1 MIPGI
6 IAGFAAGLLIMWII
20 LQSLS
25 SKKAKDFEERIG
37 SMKNEMTSLR
47 YQQQEADALHTRF
60 DLDLKKH
67 RKLTIIFPEIVKQ
80 VFAART
86 PDELAKLLSRAMKK
100 LTGCERVAIFLSD
113 IRGGKLG
120 LVYSEGLADL
130 LKQPLVVNVGD
141 GYVGFVAETGMVFE
155 RKNFERESEL
165 TKSRLRK
172 TSIPDFLPDIAAP
185 MMSQG
190 VLYGVICLLDV
201 PISATLPKERL
212 ISIAAVGAAALEGI
226 RLLGRFESAAD
237 MDPDTGLP
245 GKGRLKP
252 VLLQELERV
261 RRFDSPLAI
270 VDLVIERGSI
280 DDRFRAR
287 EFMSIGANHMKT
299 TMRNIDIGLRTG
311 TDRITMLL
319 PGTDQDGME
328 NVMHRLLDDLP
339 KLQNDAGDF
348 LGTIRLRYLVVE
360 SGKEES
366 LEDVIKNLEAKAYI
380 SSIGAPDAT

>member
-1 MIPGI
+1 MVPGI
-6 IAGFAAGLLIMWII
+6 IAGLAVGSLIVWVVLKVVNNRKAAV
-20 LQSLS
+20 
-25 SKKAKDFEERIG
+25 FEERI
-37 SMKNEMTSLR
+37 STLKNDFISLR
-47 YQQQEADALHTRF
+47 YQLQEADARHTRY
-60 DLDLKKH
+60 DLEIKKH
-67 RKLTIIFPEIVKQ
+67 RDLAVLFPEIVKQ
-80 VFAART
+80 VFSART
-86 PDELAKLLSRAMKK
+86 PDELAMLLSRAMKK
-100 LTGCERVAIFLSD
+100 LTGCDRIAVFLAD

-120 LVYSEGLADL
+120 LVYSEGLGNI

-141 GYVGFVAETGMVFE
+141 GHVGFVAETGIVFE
-155 RKNFERESEL
+155 KKKLEKESEL
-165 TKSRLRK
+165 TKKRLEK
-172 TSIPDFLPDIAAP
+172 TAIPGFMPEMAAP

-190 VLYGVICLLDV
+190 ILYGVICLDNIPV
-201 PISATLPKERL
+201 SSTLPKERL
-212 ISIAAVGAAALEGI
+212 VSVAAVGAAALEGI

-245 GKGRLKP
+245 GKGRLNP

-287 EFMSIGANHMKT
+287 EFMSIGANHLKA

-311 TDRITMLL
+311 TDKITLLL

-339 KLQNDAGDF
+339 KLQNDAGDP
-348 LGTIRLRYLVVE
+348 LGPVRLRYLIVE
-360 SGKEES
+360 AGEEEALENVLGILEGK
-366 LEDVIKNLEAKAYI
+366 AFI
-380 SSIGAPDAT
+380 SSLGSS

>member
-1 MIPGI
+1 MIQSI
-6 IAGFAAGLLIMWII
+6 IAGFAAGLLLMWII
-20 LQSLS
+20 LTSLS
-25 SKKAKDFEERIG
+25 SRKSKDFEERIG

-100 LTGCERVAIFLSD
+100 LTGCEKIAVFLAD

-141 GYVGFVAETGMVFE
+141 GHVGFVAETGLVFE
-155 RKNFERESEL
+155 KKNLEKESEL
-165 TKSRLRK
+165 TKKRLEK
-172 TSIPDFLPDIAAP
+172 TSIPGFMPDIAAP

-201 PISATLPKERL
+201 PLSATLPKERL

-252 VLLQELERV
+252 VLMQELERV

-287 EFMSIGANHMKT
+287 EFMSIGANYLKT
-299 TMRNIDIGLRTG
+299 TMRNIDIALRAG
-311 TDRITMLL
+311 TDKITLLL

-328 NVMHRLLDDLP
+328 NVMHRLLDDIP
-339 KLQNDAGDF
+339 KLQNDVGDF
-348 LGTIRLRYLVVE
+348 LGTIRLRYLVVDTD
-360 SGKEES
+360 KEES
-366 LEDVIKNLEAKAYI
+366 LENVLKNLDEKAYI
-380 SSIGAPDAT
+380 SSIGSPDHI

>member
-6 IAGFAAGLLIMWII
+6 IAGFVAGLLLMWII
-20 LQSLS
+20 LASLS
-25 SKKAKDFEERIG
+25 SRKVKDFEERI
-37 SMKNEMTSLR
+37 SSLKSNITSLR

-67 RKLTIIFPEIVKQ
+67 RDLAIIFPEIVKQ

-100 LTGCERVAIFLSD
+100 LASCEKIAVFLAD
-113 IRGGKLG
+113 VRGGKLG
-120 LVYSEGLADL
+120 LVYSEGLENI

-141 GYVGFVAETGMVFE
+141 GHVGFVAETGIVFE
-155 RKNFERESEL
+155 KKNLEKESEL
-165 TKSRLRK
+165 TKKRLEK
-172 TSIPDFLPDIAAP
+172 TAIPDFLPDIAAP

-190 VLYGVICLLDV
+190 VLYGVICLIDV

-212 ISIAAVGAAALEGI
+212 VSIAAVGAAALEGI

-252 VLLQELERV
+252 VLTQELERV
-261 RRFDSPLAI
+261 RRFDSPLAV
-270 VDLVIERGSI
+270 VDLVIERGSM

-287 EFMSIGANHMKT
+287 EFMSIGANHLKA
-299 TMRNIDIGLRTG
+299 TMRNIDIALRTG
-311 TDRITMLL
+311 TDKITMLL

-328 NVMHRLLDDLP
+328 NVMQRLLDDLP

-348 LGTIRLRYLVVE
+348 LGSIRLRYLVVDTD
-360 SGKEES
+360 SEES
-366 LEDVIKNLEAKAYI
+366 LENVLKNLDEKAYI
-380 SSIGAPDAT
+380 SSIGAPDQI

>member
-6 IAGFAAGLLIMWII
+6 IAGCAGGLLVMWLI
-20 LQSLS
+20 QMNLS
-25 SKKAKDFEERIG
+25 SRRKKESDERVG
-37 SMKNEMTSLR
+37 SLKNEITSLR
-47 YQQQEADALHTRF
+47 YQQQEADASHTRY
-60 DLDLKKH
+60 DLEIKKH
-67 RKLTIIFPEIVKQ
+67 RDLAILFPEIVKQ
-80 VFAART
+80 VFSART

-100 LTGCERVAIFLSD
+100 LSGCERIAVFLAD
-113 IRGGKLG
+113 VRGGKLG
-120 LVYSEGLADL
+120 LVYSEGLSEI

-141 GYVGFVAETGMVFE
+141 GHVGFVAETGIVFE
-155 RKNFERESEL
+155 KKNLEKESEL
-165 TKSRLRK
+165 TRARLAK
-172 TSIPDFLPDIAAP
+172 TSIPAFMPEVAAP

-190 VLYGVICLLDV
+190 ILYGVICLVDV
-201 PISATLPKERL
+201 PASAMLPKERL

-252 VLLQELERV
+252 VLVQELERV

-270 VDLVIERGSI
+270 VDLVIERGNI

-287 EFMSIGANHMKT
+287 EFMSIGANHLKA

-311 TDRITMLL
+311 TDKLTLLL

-328 NVMHRLLDDLP
+328 NVMQRLLDDLP
-339 KLQNDAGDF
+339 VLQSDTGES
-348 LGTIRLRYLVVE
+348 LGTVRLRYLVV
-360 SGKEES
+360 SAGKQ
-366 LEDVIKNLEAKAYI
+366 EDVDDVIADLEGRAYI
-380 SSIGAPDAT
+380 SSIGNTDSI